1 MELNLRRIPF
11 FAELPDE
18 ALAAIQR
25 RLRLERHARG
35 DVLFR
40 EGDIGDTLY
49 LVQSGQLKV
58 FSDATGEE
66 RIFAYVGPGG
76 FVGELALLLEQPRS
90 ATVSVNIDA
99 EVALLRKPDLDELL
113 REHPA
118 IAIHLGRELGRR
130 LVETTHRPT
139 RREEIHVI
147 AVEGPALALAAS
159 LMTQAGGRI
168 CLFNLAAPIPLER
181 SQGVTVIDPPAD
193 MNVEN
198 LSQILGEL
206 VGFYERIV
214 VALPYGGGPFH
225 EKIVELA
232 DTVVVIGSGKAP
244 TWAQGA
250 RRYSS
255 LINEQNEIDRMARLI
270 GRRTVG
276 LAMSSGGA
284 KGIAHVGVLK
294 ALCGADVPI
303 DMVAGS
309 SAGSLFGALYCAG
322 KPIDEII
329 AFAKELKMIVQLRGG
344 LWDFVMPPVVYGLI
358 HGRKTAQFID
368 KALGGKTFDDLR
380 VPLYVVAAD
389 ITVGEQVVFNWGSVA
404 EAVRAS
410 IGIPG
415 IFAPWSWNGRF
426 LVDGGVVNP
435 VPISVLQERGADH
448 IITSSVVR
456 TPEERGRAPAN
467 AKRPNFVELMT
478 SMMGAMEGEILKMRL
493 PQVDVFIHPEVDNY
507 SALDYDKAEEL
518 IEIGEMAARQQLP
531 AIQEMLKPT
540 ADH

>member
-1 MELNLRRIPF
+1 MELHLRRIPF
-11 FAELPDE
+11 FTDLPDD
-18 ALAAIQR
+18 ALDAIRR
-25 RLRLERHARG
+25 RLRIERHPRG
-35 DVLFR
+35 VVLFK
-40 EGDIGDTLY
+40 EGDWGDTMY

-58 FSDATGEE
+58 YSNVTGDE

-90 ATVSVNIDA
+90 ATVSINIDA
-99 EVALLRKPDLDELL
+99 EVALLNKADLDDLL

-130 LVETTHRPT
+130 LVETSHRPT
-139 RREEIHVI
+139 RREEINLI
-147 AVEGPALALAAS
+147 AVEGPAQALAAS
-159 LMTQAGGRI
+159 LLVQAGGRI
-168 CLFNLAAPIPLER
+168 GLFNLASPIPPER
-181 SQGVTVIDPPAD
+181 GQGVTIIDPPPD
-193 MNVEN
+193 LTVDG

-206 VGFYERIV
+206 VGFYERLV
-214 VALPYGGGPFH
+214 VALPYGGGAFH

-232 DTVVVIGSGKAP
+232 DGVAVIGSGKAP
-244 TWAQGA
+244 VWAQGA
-250 RRYSS
+250 RRYWS
-255 LINEQNEIDRMARLI
+255 LINEQHEIDRLARQI

-303 DMVAGS
+303 DLVAGS
-309 SAGSLFGALYCAG
+309 SAGSLFGALFCAG
-322 KPIDEII
+322 QSIEEII
-329 AFAKELKMIVQLRGG
+329 DFAKELKRIIRLRGG
-344 LWDFVMPPVVYGLI
+344 LWDFMLPPTSGLI
-358 HGRKTAQFID
+358 HGRKTANFID

-380 VPLYVVAAD
+380 IPLYVVAAD

-415 IFAPWSWNGRF
+415 IFAPWPWNGRY

-435 VPISVLQERGADH
+435 VPISVLQERGADR

-456 TPEERGRAPAN
+456 TPEERGVAPPD
-467 AKRPNFVELMT
+467 AKRPNFIELMT

-493 PQVDVFIHPEVDNY
+493 PEVDVFIHPHVENY
-507 SALDYDKAEEL
+507 GALDYDKADEL
-518 IEIGEMAARQQLP
+518 IEIGEFAAREKLP
-531 AIQEMLKPT
+531 EIMEMLKPKPER
-540 ADH
+540 